1 MYDAQKAVAYAK
13 KYYNHYNQNYYNFTN
28 IGGDCTNFISQ
39 CLYAGDIDM
48 YYPGW
53 YYYSINDRAPSWTG
67 VDEFFNFVTTNTA
80 GGVRAKLVDLKEIKV
95 GDVIQLGDGARY
107 FHTLLVTKI
116 VYPINYNN
124 IYVAAHDRD
133 AFDRVLNSYIFKT
146 IRCLSI
152 QGWRLN
158 ILFFIGGI

>member
-1 MYDAQKAVAYAK
+1 MYNAQKAIAYAK
-13 KYYNHYNQNYYNFTN
+13 QYYSRYNPTFYNFAS

-39 CLYAGDIDM
+39 CLYAGGVEM
-48 YYPGW
+48 HYPGW
-53 YYYSINDRAPSWTG
+53 YYYSLNDRAPSWTG
-67 VDEFFNFVTTNTA
+67 VDEFFYFSTTNTM
-80 GGVRAKLVDLKEIKV
+80 GGVRAKLVDLADIKI
-95 GDVIQLGDGARY
+95 GDVIQLGDGERY

-146 IRCLSI
+146 IRCLAI
-152 QGWRLN
+152 QN
-158 ILFFIGGI
+158 